1 MTKEGIKMENRYA
14 LTIGEAAKSLG
25 VSMPTM
31 RKIASQ
37 KDFPAFRVG
46 KRWIIPCHAFDEWLD
61 KQARGRAAMPGREA
75 RSND

>member
-1 MTKEGIKMENRYA
+1 MEERYA
-14 LTIGEAAKSLG
+14 LTLEEAAKSLG
-25 VSMPTM
+25 VSVPTM

-37 KDFPAFRVG
+37 NDFPAFRVG

-61 KQARGRAAMPGREA
+61 KQARERAAMPGPEV